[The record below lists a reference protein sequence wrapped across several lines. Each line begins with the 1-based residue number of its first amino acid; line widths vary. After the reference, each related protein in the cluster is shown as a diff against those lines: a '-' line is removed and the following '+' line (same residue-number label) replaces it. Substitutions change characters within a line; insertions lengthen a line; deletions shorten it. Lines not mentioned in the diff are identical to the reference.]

1 VAAPFVQFAE
11 NVLKYHRTG
20 ELKTQHILSN
30 HSCEID
36 GNVAHTETY
45 CHCFSVPPPGC
56 NRLSSGRFVD
66 RLEKRSGKWAIVSC
80 ASLPEGPIEAPA
92 FDDRIGMV
100 ELPGHLAIPRDT
112 RVTRPTCGH
121 CR

>member
-1 VAAPFVQFAE
+1 VTAPFVQFAE

-45 CHCFSVPPPGC
+45 CHCFSV
-56 NRLSSGRFVD
+56 
-66 RLEKRSGKWAIVSC
+66 A
-80 ASLPEGPIEAPA
+80 AAA
-92 FDDRIGMV
+92 
-100 ELPGHLAIPRDT
+100 
-112 RVTRPTCGH
+112 
-121 CR
+121 